1 MEISTFASAPA
12 INQSKLPFAVSKAK
26 IEAWLHDLPD
36 QDAYASCKEIFY
48 ALQTINNKDLPVKKV
63 ALAMEVIGNYLNV
76 FARPIERKF
85 IDAGFPL
92 NEEESN
98 HLSLL
103 VWTYCELAK
112 GFAFCISEKH
122 FSAEDNAFL
131 IYSGLKYLG
140 NALLYVSMGYE
151 APFKGFWKLCF
162 QYYQLAKQLELL
174 EKTIS
179 RNSVLLGTINRKFRQ
194 ILCFYHCG
202 SNQLQPREMKTVF
215 QFLNGYAEQAAIRS
229 TIKQKQARYYLA
241 FDTRQDH
248 PPSRLIDISQSDAE
262 NIRYF
267 STINVAKAIHHDIQ
281 EQPVGTDILHSVK
294 ISLLNKILKTLSMSQ
309 SRKFTR
315 IDEDKIEFGLMGFD
329 DSVHYL
335 RNTNHAPSSP
345 DEVEITEYDPRI
357 AGIWTA
363 PNLELLPEGEEMVQK
378 MWNTLKK
385 DICHDQKIN
394 QIFTTRKNIASND
407 NIWSAGTQ
415 TRKQD
420 DSVKL
425 GEFNVKNSSINGYG
439 MMLKNGHQVKTN
451 INDLIGFTNNED
463 NRIEIGLIR
472 RICKTKHGGI
482 SFGIELMALEAKA
495 ICISRQHNH
504 EKTEWALFLPG
515 IKTLN
520 KPDSIMFSSNQ
531 FAPGDFICL
540 HQGIEK
546 IYCRLNK
553 LLHKTEDISHV
564 EVYYPAT
571 SSASAS
577 NSSQR

>member
-1 MEISTFASAPA
+1 MEISTFASAPV
-12 INQSKLPFAVSKAK
+12 ISQTKLPFAISKAK
-26 IEAWLHDLPD
+26 IEAWLHELPE
-36 QDAYASCKEIFY
+36 QDAYSSCKEIFY
-48 ALQTINNKDLPVKKV
+48 TLQTLNNKDLPVKKV
-63 ALAMEVIGNYLNV
+63 ALAMEVVGNYLDF
-76 FARPIERKF
+76 FARPIEQKF
-85 IDAGFPL
+85 IDVGFPL
-92 NEEESN
+92 NEEESD
-98 HLSLL
+98 HLALL
-103 VWTYCELAK
+103 VWSYCELAK
-112 GFAFCISEKH
+112 GFAFCVSEKY
-122 FSAEDNAFL
+122 FSADDNAFL

-151 APFKGFWKLCF
+151 APFKGFWKLNYQF
-162 QYYQLAKQLELL
+162 YQLAKQLNLL
-174 EKTIS
+174 EKNIS
-179 RNSVLLGTINRKFRQ
+179 RNNTLLGTINRKFRQ

-202 SNQLQPREMKTVF
+202 SNQLQPREMKIIF
-215 QFLNGYAEQAAIRS
+215 QFLNGYAEQVTIRS
-229 TIKQKQARYYLA
+229 KINKKQASYYLA
-241 FDTRQDH
+241 FDTSQDH
-248 PPSRLIDISQSDAE
+248 PPARLIDISNSDIE

-267 STINVAKAIHHDIQ
+267 STIKAAKAIFHDIQ
-281 EQPVGTDILHSVK
+281 EQPVGTDILYSVK
-294 ISLLNKILKTLSMSQ
+294 ISLLNKMLKTFSMNQ

-315 IDEDKIEFGLMGFD
+315 VNEDKIEFGLMGFD
-329 DSVHYL
+329 DSIHYL
-335 RNTNHAPSSP
+335 RNSKSTSSP
-345 DEVEITEYDPRI
+345 DDVEITEYDARI

-385 DICHDQKIN
+385 EIPHDQKIN

-407 NIWSAGTQ
+407 NIWSTGTKSI
-415 TRKQD
+415 KQD

-439 MMLKNGHQVKTN
+439 LMLKNGHQVRTN

-495 ICISRQHNH
+495 ICISKQHNH
-504 EKTEWALFLPG
+504 DKTEWALFLPG

-520 KPDSIMFSSNQ
+520 KPDSIMFNSNQ

-553 LLHKTEDISHV
+553 LLHKTDDISHV

-577 NSSQR
+577 SSSQR

>member
-1 MEISTFASAPA
+1 MEISTFASAPLA
-12 INQSKLPFAVSKAK
+12 NQTKLPFAVSKTK
-26 IEAWLHDLPD
+26 IEAWLHELPE
-36 QDAYASCKEIFY
+36 QDAYSSCKEIFY
-48 ALQTINNKDLPVKKV
+48 ALQTINSKDLPVKKV
-63 ALAMEVIGNYLNV
+63 ALAMEVIGNYLDV
-76 FARPIERKF
+76 FARPIEQKF
-85 IDAGFPL
+85 IDVGFPL

-103 VWTYCELAK
+103 VWTYSELAK
-112 GFAFCISEKH
+112 GFAFCVSEKQ
-122 FSAEDNAFL
+122 FSAEENAFI

-140 NALLYVSMGYE
+140 NTLLYVSMGYE
-151 APFKGFWKLCF
+151 APFKGFWKLSYQF
-162 QYYQLAKQLELL
+162 YQLAKQLDLL
-174 EKTIS
+174 EKNIS
-179 RNSVLLGTINRKFRQ
+179 RNSILLGTINRKFRQ

-202 SNQLQPREMKTVF
+202 SNQLQPREMKIIY

-229 TIKQKQARYYLA
+229 KIKQKQASYYLA
-241 FDTRQDH
+241 FDISQDH
-248 PPSRLIDISQSDAE
+248 PPARLIDISESEAE

-267 STINVAKAIHHDIQ
+267 STINVAKAIFHDIQ

-294 ISLLNKILKTLSMSQ
+294 ISLLNIILKSLSMSQ

-315 IDEDKIEFGLMGFD
+315 VQEDKAEYGLMGFD
-329 DSVHYL
+329 DSIHFL
-335 RNTNHAPSSP
+335 RNTKSTNSP
-345 DEVEITEYDPRI
+345 DKVEITEYDARI
-357 AGIWTA
+357 AGIWSA
-363 PNLELLPEGEEMVQK
+363 PNMELLPEGEEMVQK

-385 DICHDQKIN
+385 DIHHDQKIN
-394 QIFTTRKNIASND
+394 QIFTTQKNIACND
-407 NIWSAGTQ
+407 NIWSVTMQ
-415 TRKQD
+415 SKKQD
-420 DSVKL
+420 NSLKL
-425 GEFNVKNSSINGYG
+425 GEFTIKNSSINGYG
-439 MMLKNGHQVKTN
+439 MMLKNGHQVRTN

-482 SFGIELMALEAKA
+482 SFGIELMALEAQA
-495 ICISRQHNH
+495 ICISKQHNH

-553 LLHKTEDISHV
+553 LLHKTDDISHV

-571 SSASAS
+571 SSANAS